1 MGAGSEAGRP
11 RPAASARLCLR
22 HTCASLAT
30 AAGADIKVL
39 QRMLG
44 HSSAALTLD
53 RYGHLMPGQAEAV
66 AARLDQLARDARSSA
81 SVEETD
87 GDGQESGAS

>member
-1 MGAGSEAGRP
+1 MAI
-11 RPAASARLCLR
+11 
-22 HTCASLAT
+22 

-66 AARLDQLARDARSSA
+66 ASRLDEHARAARESEPAEQGDREDGGPDAS
-81 SVEETD
+81 
-87 GDGQESGAS
+87 